1 MIRDTSQQDSVM
13 TQKKGLTVKTLM
25 WLAVIV
31 LLAVVGWRAI
41 DSWLTNDVSVA
52 KEQLKLAT
60 VERGELLRDIVST
73 GKIVAANAPVIYSPE
88 EGLVTM
94 SVKPGD
100 MVKAGQEVAL
110 IASPQLMARLSQ
122 QKTLV
127 QQLTSAFNRE
137 KLSARRKQLELQQ
150 KLELAKVDLAAAER
164 EARRADTS
172 IARQLISQ
180 IDFEQAQ
187 DDLAKA
193 KLRTHHAEQE
203 AFLSKDTLAFEVENK
218 ELELKAQQQVLAE
231 LQRKVDELTVLSPV
245 AGIVGNWL
253 VEQKAKV
260 GTNQSLM
267 MIVDLSAY
275 EAELQVPES
284 YADELGLGML
294 VEISVAGKQ
303 LVGQLSSI
311 SPEVINNKVTTRV
324 RMPTDEGTALR
335 QNQRVSARIIL
346 EQKDDVL
353 MVRRGQFYQSGA
365 GKVGYQ
371 IKDGVAQRIA
381 LQSGA
386 TSMSHIEILNG
397 VKEGDTLVISSLDVF
412 DNKDRVLLY

>member
-1 MIRDTSQQDSVM
+1 MIRDTSQQDTVM
-13 TQKKGLTVKTLM
+13 VNAKGAKWKKLVIASATV
-25 WLAVIV
+25 AAIVI
-31 LLAVVGWRAI
+31 AWQSTS
-41 DSWLTNDVSVA
+41 SWLTNEVSVA
-52 KEQLKLAT
+52 KEQLKLAS
-60 VERGELLRDIVST
+60 VERGNLLRDIVSQ
-73 GKIVAANAPVIYSPE
+73 GKIVAANAPIVYSPE
-88 EGLVTM
+88 PGLVTM
-94 SVKPGD
+94 AVKPGD
-100 MVKAGQEVAL
+100 MVKAGQKVAL
-110 IASPQLMARLSQ
+110 IESPQLMARLSQ

-164 EARRADTS
+164 EARRAKTS
-172 IARQLISQ
+172 IDRQLISQ

-187 DDLAKA
+187 DELAKA

-203 AFLSKDTLAFEVENK
+203 AGLSKDTLAFEVENK
-218 ELELKAQQQVLAE
+218 ELELKAQEQQLAE
-231 LQRKVDELTVLSPV
+231 IQRKVDELTVLSPV

-260 GTNQSLM
+260 AMNQSLM

-284 YADELGLGML
+284 YADELGLGMT
-294 VEISVAGKQ
+294 VEVNIAGKQ
-303 LVGQLSSI
+303 LTGQLSSI
-311 SPEVINNKVTTRV
+311 SPEVINNQVTARV
-324 RMPTDEGTALR
+324 RMPTDDGAALR

-346 EQKDDVL
+346 EQKDNVL

-365 GKVGYQ
+365 GKIGYQ
-371 IKDGVAQRIA
+371 VKEGVAQRIA

-386 TSMSHIEILNG
+386 TSMSHIEILDG
-397 VKEGDTLVISSLDVF
+397 VKEGDTLVISNLDVF
-412 DNKDRVLLY
+412 ENKDRVLLY